1 MIEPSLSG
9 RLLFE
14 RLLAEGRLR
23 VCRSPLFD
31 EPAPHKGHIVAP
43 DRVRGM
49 LIGLAIGDAL
59 GNASEG
65 MNPAE
70 RRRRHGEIRDYLPN
84 WYADGRCV
92 GLPSDDTQLAFWT
105 LEHLLENEGRLVPE
119 LLAQMLAVLPATHHI
134 RLRDLRLQF
143 GNDVDLARFRHPD
156 VLQHGLQ
163 SPGSARLAQADAV
176 VLEAPRYCHS

>member
-23 VCRSPLFD
+23 MCRSPLFD

-59 GNASEG
+59 GNTSEG

-92 GLPSDDTQLAFWT
+92 GLPSDDTQLAF
-105 LEHLLENEGRLVPE
+105 L
-119 LLAQMLAVLPATHHI
+119 
-134 RLRDLRLQF
+134 
-143 GNDVDLARFRHPD
+143 
-156 VLQHGLQ
+156 
-163 SPGSARLAQADAV
+163 DA
-176 VLEAPRYCHS
+176 